1 MSVYIV
7 PQSRVPDLL
16 PMRECIDLMANVLRT
31 LARGDAVLPLR
42 SLLRTPDGNGLLGLM
57 PAMLGEPPC
66 MGIKVISV
74 YFNNEAAGLDS
85 HQGAVLLFEPE
96 HGSLVAMID
105 ASSITAIRTAAVSG
119 AATRALARE
128 DAGDLAMIGAGVQ
141 AITHLEAM
149 LCVRKLRRV
158 RVWSLHAD
166 KVRAFAERES
176 KRHGIRVE
184 TMGSAREAVEGADM
198 VCTTT
203 GAKEPVVNGDWLA
216 PGAHINAVGACFPN
230 TRELDTKAV
239 VRSRLVVD
247 RRESAL
253 NEAGDFLIPRKEGAI
268 GDDHI
273 VGELGDVLLGKVPGR
288 RSPDEITLFKSLGI
302 AVEDLAAA
310 HLIWSKA
317 RAGGEPA
324 IDFGGHRIG

>member
-1 MSVYIV
+1 MSVYII
-7 PQSRVPDLL
+7 PQSRVPALL
-16 PMRECIDLMANVLRT
+16 PMGECIDLMADVLRT
-31 LARGDAVLPLR
+31 LARGEAVLPLR
-42 SLLRTPDGNGLLGLM
+42 SLLRTPDGAGLLGLM
-57 PAMLGEPPC
+57 PAFLGTPAC

-74 YFNNEAAGLDS
+74 YFNNAAAGLDT

-105 ASSITAIRTAAVSG
+105 ASSVTAIRTAAVSG

-128 DAGDLAMIGAGVQ
+128 DAGDVALIGAGVQ

-149 LCVRKLRRV
+149 LAVRTLRRV
-158 RVWSLHAD
+158 RVWSLHPES
-166 KVRAFAERES
+166 VRAFAERES
-176 KRHGIRVE
+176 KRHGIHVE
-184 TMGSAREAVEGADM
+184 AVSSARAAVEGADI

-216 PGAHINAVGACFPN
+216 PGAHINAVGACFPD
-230 TRELDTKAV
+230 TRELDTSAV
-239 VRSRLVVD
+239 VRSRLFVD

-253 NEAGDFLIPRKEGAI
+253 NEAGDFLIPKREGAI

-273 VGELGDVLLGKVPGR
+273 VGELGDVFLGKLPGR

-310 HLIWSKA
+310 HLIWRKA
-317 RAGGEPA
+317 RASGTPA

>member
-1 MSVYIV
+1 
-7 PQSRVPDLL
+7 
-16 PMRECIDLMANVLRT
+16 T
-31 LARGDAVLPLR
+31 LSRGDAVLPLR
-42 SLLRTPDGNGLLGLM
+42 SLLRTPDGTGLLGLM
-57 PAMLGEPPC
+57 PAFLGTPAC

-74 YFNNEAAGLDS
+74 YFNNDAAGLDS
-85 HQGAVLLFEPE
+85 HQGAVLLFEPQ

-105 ASSITAIRTAAVSG
+105 ASSITGIRTAAVSG

-128 DAGDLAMIGAGVQ
+128 DAGDLALIGAGVQ

-149 LCVRKLRRV
+149 LAVRTLRRV
-158 RVWSLHAD
+158 RVWSLHPD

-176 KRHGIRVE
+176 KRHGIHVE
-184 TMGSAREAVEGADM
+184 PVSSARAAVEGADI

-230 TRELDTKAV
+230 TRELDTNAV
-239 VRSRLVVD
+239 VRSRLFVD

-253 NEAGDFLIPRKEGAI
+253 NEAGDFLIPKHEGAI

-273 VGELGDVLLGKVPGR
+273 VGELGDVFLGTVPGR
-288 RSPDEITLFKSLGI
+288 RSSDEITLFKSLGI

-310 HLIWSKA
+310 HHIWRKA
-317 RAGGEPA
+317 RASGTPA

>member
-1 MSVYIV
+1 MSTYIV
-7 PQSRVPDLL
+7 PQSRVAALL

-31 LARGDAVLPLR
+31 LSRGDAVLPLR
-42 SLLRTPDGNGLLGLM
+42 SLLRTPDGAGLLGLM
-57 PAMLGEPPC
+57 PAFLGEPPC

-74 YFNNEAAGLDS
+74 FFDNEASGLDS

-96 HGSLVAMID
+96 HGRLVAMID
-105 ASSITAIRTAAVSG
+105 ASSITGIRTAAVSG
-119 AATRALARE
+119 AATRVLARE
-128 DAGDLAMIGAGVQ
+128 DAGDLAMIGSGVQ

-149 LCVRKLRRV
+149 LAVRTLRRV
-158 RVWSLHAD
+158 RVWSLNPAS
-166 KVRAFAERES
+166 VRLFAERES

-184 TMGSAREAVEGADM
+184 AMGSAREAVEGADII
-198 VCTTT
+198 CTTT
-203 GAKEPVVNGDWLA
+203 GAKDPVVKGEWLA
-216 PGAHINAVGACFPN
+216 PGAHINAVGACFPD
-230 TRELDTKAV
+230 TRELDTNAV

-253 NEAGDFLIPRKEGAI
+253 HEAGDFLIPRKEGAI

-273 VGELGDVLLGKVPGR
+273 VGELGDVFLGTVPGR
-288 RSPDEITLFKSLGI
+288 RSADEITLFKSLGI

-317 RAGGEPA
+317 KAAGEPA
-324 IDFGGHRIG
+324 VDFGGHRIG